1 MVYNITD
8 YSYKQA
14 KKLNVQLK
22 PSSQHKKIDIFKDGM
37 KIASIGSYGMMDFG
51 LYLENYGKAYA
62 NERRRLYHI
71 RHAKDIANVGS
82 NGWWSSRIL
91 W

>member
-14 KKLNVQLK
+14 KLLGVQIK
-22 PSSQHKKIDIFKDGM
+22 PSTNKKKKIDVFKDDK
-37 KIASIGSYGMMDFG
+37 KIASSGFYGMMD
-51 LYLENYGKAYA
+51 YPTYIKEKGKAYA

-71 RHAKDIANVGS
+71 RHSKDKSLNGFYAKK
-82 NGWWSSRIL
+82 IL